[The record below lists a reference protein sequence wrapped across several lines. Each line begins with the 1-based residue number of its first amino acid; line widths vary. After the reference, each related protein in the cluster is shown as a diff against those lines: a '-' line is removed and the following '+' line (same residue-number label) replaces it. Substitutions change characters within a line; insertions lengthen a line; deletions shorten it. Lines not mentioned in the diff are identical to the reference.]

1 MCMYIAAWPRWETAG
16 ARTASAGVKPQSKNL
31 KERGTIFVME
41 TCDRQLVLLNFVEVT
56 PR

>member
-1 MCMYIAAWPRWETAG
+1 MGGKVVSRSESRDSMDVNVAYL
-16 ARTASAGVKPQSKNL
+16 KPQSKNL